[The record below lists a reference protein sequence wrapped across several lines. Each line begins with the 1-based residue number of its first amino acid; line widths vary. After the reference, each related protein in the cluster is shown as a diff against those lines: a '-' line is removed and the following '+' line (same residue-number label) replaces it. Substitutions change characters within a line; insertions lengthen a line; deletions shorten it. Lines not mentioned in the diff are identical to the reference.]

1 MNKNEDYLDDLL
13 GTASERDDRRD
24 IADLL
29 NAVREDEERTNREQE
44 SKKRKRDFGRQFFQE
59 FEEELGRTEEDD
71 DDFLRDFEL
80 ELDAEEASKQMD
92 EFPEEIFGKPEEKKE
107 AIPDEQL
114 IENINGIVNEAKK
127 RVEGIEPAAE
137 EGGEPENLFS
147 GMDSS
152 TGGEEISLMADSQ
165 DNENEQIQDEAALT
179 EENGA
184 SSATDNLLEML
195 SGLSE
200 DTDLSDIGA
209 MLKADEDGE
218 EIADD
223 DEASDLEMLESIEEL
238 AGISGKKEKK
248 KKEKKNGVFSKFL
261 TALFGEEETENPLT
275 PISEEGQLENI
286 SDENLDILREL
297 DLAEGET
304 PDSKGEKKKKKEK
317 KKKEKKEKPP
327 KEKKVKPKKVKK
339 PKEPDLSPP
348 LPKKPVILIVVMAA
362 SIFLLILL
370 GSSFMSYSG
379 DLSAAKENYRNGK
392 YVEAYQELSGRK
404 VKEADQQFYNRC
416 AVMAMIQEEYQ
427 AYLALMDA
435 GEYAMALDSLVRGVG
450 RYDKYYDKAEEYEI
464 LLEYNELE
472 LKIEQVLG
480 EQFGLSSDQA
490 LELYGMRRREDYSI
504 GLRQILENLG
514 LE

>member
-13 GTASERDDRRD
+13 GSPSERDDRQD

-29 NAVREDEERTNREQE
+29 NSVREDEERTNRERE
-44 SKKRKRDFGRQFFQE
+44 SRKRRRNFGKQFFQE
-59 FEEELGRTEEDD
+59 FEEELGRSEEDEE

-80 ELDAEEASKQMD
+80 ELDAEEAGKQMD

-127 RVEGIEPAAE
+127 RVEGMEPEAEESALPESFSIGEDSSKGEEEMPLMDVLGE
-137 EGGEPENLFS
+137 EGG
-147 GMDSS
+147 
-152 TGGEEISLMADSQ
+152 
-165 DNENEQIQDEAALT
+165 QIQDEAALT
-179 EENGA
+179 EENEA
-184 SSATDNLLEML
+184 SAADDLLEML

-223 DEASDLEMLESIEEL
+223 EASDLEMLESIEEL
-238 AGISGKKEKK
+238 AGISGKK
-248 KKEKKNGVFSKFL
+248 KKEKKSGFFSKFL
-261 TALFGEEETENPLT
+261 TALFGEDEEELPV
-275 PISEEGQLENI
+275 PVAEEGELENI

-297 DLAEGET
+297 DSAEKESS
-304 PDSKGEKKKKKEK
+304 DAKEEKKKKK
-317 KKKEKKEKPP
+317 KKKEKKEKEKKEKPQ

-370 GSSFMSYSG
+370 GSNFMNYSG
-379 DLSAAKENYRNGK
+379 DLSASKENYRNGK
-392 YVEAYQELSGRK
+392 YVEAYEALSGRK
-404 VKEADQQFYNRC
+404 VKEADQQFYNQC

-450 RYDKYYDKAEEYEI
+450 RYDKYYEKAEEYDI

-480 EQFGLSSDQA
+480 EQFGLSPEQA

-504 GLRQILENLG
+504 GVRQILENLG